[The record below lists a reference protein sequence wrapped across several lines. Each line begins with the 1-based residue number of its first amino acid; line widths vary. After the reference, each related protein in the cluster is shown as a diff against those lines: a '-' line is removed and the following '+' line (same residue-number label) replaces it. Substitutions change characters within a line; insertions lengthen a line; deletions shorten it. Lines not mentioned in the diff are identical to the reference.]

1 MRKSMIGGACVVALA
16 LVGGYVYAQ
25 SAAQPDRLAAAAQ
38 ENASAQGEL
47 LQVDTK
53 VSTLQVRT
61 ATGDTMTF
69 RYNDQTRV
77 TGANKTAA
85 ELATM
90 TGAMVSVQ
98 YRKDGTENIAMSI
111 AVRGGGRR

>member
-1 MRKSMIGGACVVALA
+1 MIGGACLMALA
-16 LVGGYVYAQ
+16 LLGGYVYAQ
-25 SAAQPDRLAAAAQ
+25 AGARPDAAAAAQ

-90 TGAMVSVQ
+90 TGSMVSVQ
-98 YRKDGTENIAMSI
+98 YRKDGTENVAMSI
-111 AVRGGGRR
+111 AVRAGGRR